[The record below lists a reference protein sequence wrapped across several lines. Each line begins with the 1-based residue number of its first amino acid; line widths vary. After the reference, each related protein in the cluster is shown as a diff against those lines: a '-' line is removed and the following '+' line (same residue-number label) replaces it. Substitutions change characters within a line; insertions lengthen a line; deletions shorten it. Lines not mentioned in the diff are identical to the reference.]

1 LVINVERANDD
12 HSDACRGSR
21 RLRSDQR
28 RIFGAS
34 RQAGHRKEQTT
45 AKIYQRNTLEAH
57 RRNAAMR
64 QNFRAGNK
72 E

>member
-1 LVINVERANDD
+1 MTIPTLAGDRA
-12 HSDACRGSR
+12 GYV
-21 RLRSDQR
+21 QR